1 MEKTMKK
8 MLFTAAITCVAALAV
23 SCGNK
28 KKVEPVAAI
37 EAYSDDIYPVND
49 STLADLQTYIYEGT
63 MPSDAGVPA
72 NYVLTINS
80 YGLNADGT
88 YSLTE
93 SYTETNGTARTRYD
107 EGEKIVML
115 GMPNDSTA
123 VVYELVSY
131 SNRPKL
137 HLVAEGD
144 SALHRVDK
152 DLKRISKDLRHKLH
166 RVRK

>member
-1 MEKTMKK
+1 MKK
-8 MLFTAAITCVAALAV
+8 TLTIAAAVCMAALAV

-28 KKVEPVAAI
+28 KKAEPTIAV
-37 EAYSDDIYPVND
+37 EAYSDSLYMIND
-49 STLADLQTYIYEGT
+49 STIGDLQTYVYEGV
-63 MPSDAGVPA
+63 MPTDAGQPA

-93 SYTETNGTARTRYD
+93 SYTETNGMARTNKD
-107 EGEKIVML
+107 EGEKIVMV

-123 VVYELVSY
+123 VVYELISY

-137 HLVAEGD
+137 RLVAEGD
-144 SALHRVDK
+144 SALHKVDK
-152 DLKRISKDLRHKLH
+152 DLKRVSQDIKHKL
-166 RVRK
+166 RRK

>member
-8 MLFTAAITCVAALAV
+8 MLIMTAIVCVAALAV

-37 EAYSDDIYPVND
+37 EAYSDSIYMIND
-49 STLADLQTYIYEGT
+49 STIGDLQTYIYEGM
-63 MPSDAGVPA
+63 MPTDAGIPA

-93 SYTETNGTARTRYD
+93 SYTETNGMTRMNRD
-107 EGEKIVML
+107 EGQKIVMV

-123 VVYELVSY
+123 IVYELISY
-131 SNRPKL
+131 NNRPKIR
-137 HLVAEGD
+137 LVAEGD
-144 SALHRVDK
+144 SALHKVDK
-152 DLKRISKDLRHKLH
+152 DLKRVSKDIKHKL
-166 RVRK
+166 RRK